1 MVIICY
7 HETMLKSATKTKQP
21 PKKSPRN
28 LRHLEK
34 YFQQKF
40 RKHPIISATGLILI
54 AVVLCASP
62 YYLSSASPIFSIL
75 TGGDEKTSE
84 AATSESVD
92 KLGDIASS
100 TKTGK
105 TNAEATANDEDSIDI
120 DREGVGKITKPTS
133 RCRGVGC
140 PTANPAYSIT
150 VAKSFTVIAG
160 TSAGPFTSTTSN
172 GWAVHWSSPVCNSS
186 TLCPYSFGYGDGRTA
201 TATNKF
207 YLRAEANVPP
217 GSYTLYMSAL
227 HPASETL
234 VKASVTVTVLAA
246 STPNNQTFSP
256 PPQSEWYVPPSA
268 STPPPYPTMSPTVTP
283 TPTPTP

>member
-1 MVIICY
+1 
-7 HETMLKSATKTKQP
+7 MLKSAKKA
-21 PKKSPRN
+21 KKSSKLSPPN
-28 LRHLEK
+28 LRHLGK

-40 RKHPIISATGLILI
+40 RKHPVIAAVGVTLVAII
-54 AVVLCASP
+54 LCASP
-62 YYLSSASPIFSIL
+62 YYVSNAAPILSIL
-75 TGGDEKTSE
+75 TGGNKDTSKTPTDES
-84 AATSESVD
+84 SD

-105 TNAEATANDEDSIDI
+105 ANTEATDNDEDDIDI
-120 DREGVGKITKPTS
+120 DREGVGKITKPTP

-140 PTANPAYSIT
+140 PTANPAYSIV

-186 TLCPYSFGYGDGRTA
+186 TPCPYSFGYGDGRTA
-201 TATNKF
+201 TATNNF

-217 GSYTLYMSAL
+217 GNYTLYMSAL

-234 VKASVTVTVLAA
+234 VKTSVTVTVLAA

>member
-1 MVIICY
+1 
-7 HETMLKSATKTKQP
+7 MLKSAKKTK
-21 PKKSPRN
+21 KSSKASPRN
-28 LRHLEK
+28 LQHLGS
-34 YFQQKF
+34 YLRQKF
-40 RKHPIISATGLILI
+40 RQHPIIATVGVTSI
-54 AVVLCASP
+54 AVILCASP
-62 YYLSSASPIFSIL
+62 YYLSSASPILSIL
-75 TGGDEKTSE
+75 TGGNEKPSE
-84 AATSESVD
+84 ATADKSVD

-105 TNAEATANDEDSIDI
+105 ANAEAAANDEDSVDI
-120 DREGVGKITKPTS
+120 DREGVGKITKPTP

-140 PTANPAYSIT
+140 PTANPAYSIV

-186 TLCPYSFGYGDGRTA
+186 TPCPYSFGYGDGRTA
-201 TATNKF
+201 TATNNF

-217 GSYTLYMSAL
+217 GNYTLYMSAL

-234 VKASVTVTVLAA
+234 VKTSVTVTVLAA